1 MRTKIKTLDCSVRNI
16 KEQCKAIYG
25 LGYFCLGKKCCSCK
39 SAENQTVENAL
50 DVFLMD
56 STVDANFKAIEDKD
70 INA

>member
-1 MRTKIKTLDCSVRNI
+1 MGW
-16 KEQCKAIYG
+16 AI
-25 LGYFCLGKKCCSCK
+25 FVWVKNVACK

-56 STVDANFKAIEDKD
+56 FTVDANFKAIEDKD

>member
-1 MRTKIKTLDCSVRNI
+1 MGW
-16 KEQCKAIYG
+16 AI
-25 LGYFCLGKKCCSCK
+25 FVWVKNVACK

-56 STVDANFKAIEDKD
+56 STVDVNFIKAIEDKD